1 MKRYISLLL
10 SMLLVLSLFAGC
22 GGGGEQEEQGD
33 SLAGTFSVGYGKAVI
48 SPETSVYLCGYGDA
62 REDRMSTGTAEDLYS
77 IATAIT
83 DAQGNTIIIIAADL
97 LLASSGFADP
107 IRMEVSEKAGVP
119 LDNVMF
125 HCTHNHSG
133 PDANGDMVYR
143 QLLTERTVQAAL
155 DAMADRKPATMETTF
170 TRPEGINFVRH
181 YLKTDGNYQG
191 EGVGAV
197 PKENLVGHY
206 GKADNL
212 MQLIRFVRE
221 GDAKDI
227 VMINWQ
233 GHPRGSDPHSRTTAT
248 CNYPGIMRDTVD
260 AGLDCQSVFILSGSG
275 NLNNNSQIEEE
286 VKDVPDFITLGKLL
300 GQHAIDAAAN
310 FKPANTGSVQVA
322 KSFVTADGKE
332 GTEGRAMYAMSF
344 GDVAF
349 AFAPFEIFDT
359 NAVGVKENSKFKMTF
374 YASCSNAYGSY
385 LPTEPSW
392 DWEQHYE
399 VRVTKY
405 PKGTCWVVQDILL
418 GLLDKCFTA
427 SGNSEAP
434 KEEGYIT
441 PEFVPYTDGVEYLN
455 LASGSSNAY
464 SEVENGFYQMALL
477 KGSTVK
483 IMLALNEDVAKQVAE
498 RTTVKLL
505 FNEQNVIVGIAE

>member
-1 MKRYISLLL
+1 MKRFISILLCAV
-10 SMLLVLSLFAGC
+10 MCMSLFVGC
-22 GGGGEQEEQGD
+22 QKTEGESAQTQTD
-33 SLAGTFSVGYGKAVI
+33 TFSVGYGKAVI
-48 SPETSVYLCGYGDA
+48 SPETSVYLCGYGDE
-62 REDRMSTGTAEDLYS
+62 RSERMSTGTAEDLYS
-77 IATAIT
+77 VCVAIT
-83 DAQGNTIIIIAADL
+83 DAKGNTVVIIAADL
-97 LLASSGFADP
+97 LLSYPSFVDP
-107 IRMEVSEKAGVP
+107 IRKQVAEEAGIP
-119 LDNVMF
+119 EDNVMF

-143 QLLTERTVQAAL
+143 TLLIERTLQAAK
-155 DAMADRKPATMETTF
+155 DALADRKPATMETTF

-191 EGVGAV
+191 EAVGAV

-212 MQLIRFVRE
+212 MQLVRFVRE

-260 AGLDCQSVFILSGSG
+260 AGLDCQSIFILSGSG
-275 NLNNNSQIEEE
+275 NLNNNSQIPEE

-310 FKPANTGSVQVA
+310 FKPANTGNIQVE
-322 KSFVTADGKE
+322 KSFLNTQGQE
-332 GTEGRAMYAMSF
+332 STEGRALYAISV
-344 GDVAF
+344 GDLAF

-359 NAVGVKENSKFKMTF
+359 NAMGVKEGSDFKMTF
-374 YASCSNAYGSY
+374 YASCSNSSGGY

-399 VRVTKY
+399 VRITNY

-418 GLLDKCFTA
+418 GLLDKCFEA
-427 SGNSEAP
+427 SGNQVTE

-441 PEFVPYTDGVEYLN
+441 PEFVPYTDDVEYLN
-455 LASGSSNAY
+455 LTVGDPSGYTA
-464 SEVENGFYQMALL
+464 VANGFYQVALM
-477 KGSTVK
+477 KDRTVK
-483 IMLALNEDVAKQVAE
+483 IMLALNEDVAKQINE
-498 RTTVKLL
+498 KSTMKLL
-505 FNEQNVIVGIAE
+505 FNEQSVIVGIAE

>member
-1 MKRYISLLL
+1 MKK
-10 SMLLVLSLFAGC
+10 VLSILICAMLMIGMFAGC
-22 GGGGEQEEQGD
+22 GGGEKEQQGEN
-33 SLAGTFSVGYGKAVI
+33 LAGKFSVGYAKAVI
-48 SPETSVYLCGYGDA
+48 SPEASVYLCGYGDA

-77 IATAIT
+77 VVTAIT
-83 DAQGNTIIIIAADL
+83 DAEGETVIIIAADL
-97 LLASSGFADP
+97 LLSYPSFVDP
-107 IRMEVSEKAGVP
+107 IRKQISEKTGVP
-119 LDNVMF
+119 IDNIMF
-125 HCTHNHSG
+125 HCTHHHSG

-143 QLLTERTVQAAL
+143 QLLTERTIQAAL

-170 TRPEGINFVRH
+170 TRPEGINYVRH

-212 MQLIRFVRE
+212 MQLVRFVRE

-260 AGLDCQSVFILSGSG
+260 AGLDCQSIFILSGSG
-275 NLNNNSQIEEE
+275 NLNNNSQINEE
-286 VKDVPDFITLGKLL
+286 VEDIPDFITLGKVL

-310 FKPANTGSVQVA
+310 FKPVNTGNIQVE
-322 KSFVTADGKE
+322 KSFVAKDGKE
-332 GTEGRAMYAMSF
+332 STEGRPLYAISV
-344 GDVAF
+344 GDLAF

-359 NAVGVKENSKFKMTF
+359 NAMGVKENSKFKMTF
-374 YASCSNAYGSY
+374 YASCSNASGGY
-385 LPTEPSW
+385 LPTDPSW
-392 DWEQHYE
+392 DWEEHYE
-399 VRVTKY
+399 VRITNY
-405 PKGTCWVVQDILL
+405 PKGTCWEVQNILL

-427 SGNSEAP
+427 SGNTEVP

-441 PEFVPYTDGVEYLN
+441 PEFQPYSDGVEYIN
-455 LASGSSNAY
+455 LSAGDPSGFT
-464 SEVENGFYQMALL
+464 EVANGFYQVALM
-477 KGSTVK
+477 KGNAVK
-483 IMLALNEDVAKQVAE
+483 VMLCLNEDVAKQVNE
-498 RTTVKLL
+498 KTTMKLM
-505 FNEQNVIVGIAE
+505 FNEQKVIVGIAE